1 MLLSREKKKPTQF
14 PATFNTALFWVWFFF
29 LLALATF
36 YFAFTW
42 AVTESSPTEGICL
55 PSLNLVP
62 ESSGERASQEE
73 LA

>member
-1 MLLSREKKKPTQF
+1 M
-14 PATFNTALFWVWFFF
+14 VWFFFF

>member
-1 MLLSREKKKPTQF
+1 MLLSREKKQQF

-42 AVTESSPTEGICL
+42 TVTESSPTEGICL

-73 LA
+73 VA